1 MHKKI
6 ISLSRLPMLLCA
18 VALLLVQC
26 DKSDPPPQLS
36 NLDATLSS
44 NSDLSVFKAAIT
56 QAKLETFTKGPG
68 PFTIFAPTDAAFSA
82 AGITT
87 SSLPLIDSV
96 TLTALLLTHMQTSA
110 AGVFTART
118 SFEIPEGP
126 NGPMTSISGF
136 ATYGFKDKATNTIY
150 ISGAKVTEKD
160 IYCSNGIIHKLD
172 RALNV
177 PNQTIIASL
186 TANSDYSLMVQAIAK
201 CVQTTTFS
209 PAATSPATVFAIPN
223 AVMFANGYD
232 ASTIAGLSG
241 AALTTLTNILRYH
254 IVASRNFSTDMKAG
268 NLKTVLGSNVVV
280 SRTTGVN
287 IKGISN
293 PAAFQITPTD
303 FAASNGVIHK
313 ITGML
318 KP

>member
-1 MHKKI
+1 MLKKI

-26 DKSDPPPQLS
+26 DKSDPAPQLS
-36 NLDATLSS
+36 NLDATLAK
-44 NSDLSVFKAAIT
+44 NSDLSVFNAAIK

-68 PFTIFAPTDAAFSA
+68 PFTIFAPTDAALAAVGVTSA
-82 AGITT
+82 
-87 SSLPLIDSV
+87 SLPLIDSV
-96 TLTALLLTHMQTSA
+96 TLTALVLTHMQTSA

-136 ATYGFKDKATNTIY
+136 STYGYKDKATNTIY
-150 ISGAKVTEKD
+150 ISGAKIIEKD
-160 IYCSNGIIHKLD
+160 IYCSNGIIHKID
-172 RALNV
+172 RALNL
-177 PNQTIIASL
+177 PNQTIMAIL
-186 TANSDYSLMVQAIAK
+186 NANTDYSLMVQAITK
-201 CVQTTTFS
+201 CAQTTTFS

-223 AVMFANGYD
+223 AVMIANGYD
-232 ASTIAGLSG
+232 AITIAGLSG

-254 IVASRNFSTDMKAG
+254 IVASRNFSTDMKLG

-293 PAAFQITPTD
+293 ATAFLITPTD
-303 FAASNGVIHK
+303 YTASNGVIHA